1 MEVFIP
7 PQMYRDIALRTN
19 QHAVAQTGKSIL
31 LKNDECEQF
40 FGASLLMSVLKF
52 PWMRMYWSQPT
63 RIAAVADAFT
73 RDRFH
78 FIRGHLKVVNDGD
91 VTDEQKK
98 DRLWKVRPLIECV
111 RSGCLQQERPPQV
124 SIDEQMIPFTGKAML
139 KQYVPGK
146 PHPEGLKNFV
156 LASPRGLVLDFEVYQ
171 GKKLDDGGAEGKPW
185 TVGESVVMRLV
196 QTLVPG
202 TSVFFDR
209 YFTTARLLEQ
219 LEARGLHGT
228 GTIKKN
234 LVPKEAKLPTEK
246 ELAKQGRGTSV
257 CAVRSDDAVA
267 YTAWQ
272 DRKMILLG
280 STEHGIEPSDTCK
293 RYQKTTRSY
302 IDVTRP
308 AVVKAY
314 NANMGGVDL
323 NDRMIAHYRSGARTQ
338 KWTIRTILHFFDLSA
353 VNAWLLY
360 LQDAE
365 EVGIKGAEMMKF
377 LQFKYALA
385 MQLLKGMS
393 SDDSSHSSSGSSGVE
408 EPDEPEPKKRRRT
421 VVPMP
426 SPARLRSG
434 KHLPKCHPRKEFRRC
449 RKPGCHQQTGMECRT
464 CRIFLCCRP
473 DRDCF
478 HQFHEEGSKM

>member
-7 PQMYRDIALRTN
+7 PQMYRTIALRTN
-19 QHAVAQTGKSIL
+19 QHAVAQTGKSLL

-52 PWMRMYWSQPT
+52 PWIRMYWSQPT

-78 FIRGHLKVVNDGD
+78 FIRGHLKVVNDVD

-98 DRLWKVRPLIECV
+98 GRLWKVRPLVESV

-124 SIDEQMIPFTGKAML
+124 SIDEQMIPFTGKTTL

-171 GKKLDDGGAEGKPW
+171 GKKLDDGGAEG
-185 TVGESVVMRLV
+185 
-196 QTLVPG
+196 
-202 TSVFFDR
+202 TS
-209 YFTTARLLEQ
+209 RLLEQ

-234 LVPKEAKLPTEK
+234 LVPKEAKLPTER
-246 ELAKQGRGTSV
+246 ELAKRGRGTSV

-267 YTAWQ
+267 FTAWQ

-293 RYQKTTRSY
+293 RYQKTSRSY

-323 NDRMIAHYRSGARTQ
+323 NDRMIAHYRSGARTR
-338 KWTIRTILHFFDLSA
+338 KWTVKTILHFFDLSA

-360 LQDAE
+360 QQDAE
-365 EVGIKGAEMMKF
+365 EAGIKGAEMMKF

-385 MQLLKGMS
+385 MQLLKGIS
-393 SDDSSHSSSGSSGVE
+393 SDGSSHSSSGSSDVE
-408 EPDEPEPKKRRRT
+408 EPDGPDPKKRRRAT
-421 VVPMP
+421 VPMP

-434 KHLPKCHPRKEFRRC
+434 KHLPKCHPRKEFQRC
-449 RKPGCHQQTGMECRT
+449 RKPGCHQQTGMECRR
-464 CRIFLCCRP
+464 CKIFLCCRP

-478 HQFHEEGSKM
+478 HQFHEGGSNV